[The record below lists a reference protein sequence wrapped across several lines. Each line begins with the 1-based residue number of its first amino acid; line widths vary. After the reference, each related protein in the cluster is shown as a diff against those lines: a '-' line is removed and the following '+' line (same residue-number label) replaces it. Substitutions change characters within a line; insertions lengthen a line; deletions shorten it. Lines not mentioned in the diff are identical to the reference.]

1 MNPEILLV
9 LLCYVN
15 GNASESTRLGDTDA
29 IKISV
34 RIQRSILNA
43 HTLYKPRFERIRIL

>member
-15 GNASESTRLGDTDA
+15 GKASESTRLGDTDA
-29 IKISV
+29 IKISA
-34 RIQRSILNA
+34 RIYRSTLDA
-43 HTLYKPRFERIRIL
+43 HTPYKPRFERIGIL